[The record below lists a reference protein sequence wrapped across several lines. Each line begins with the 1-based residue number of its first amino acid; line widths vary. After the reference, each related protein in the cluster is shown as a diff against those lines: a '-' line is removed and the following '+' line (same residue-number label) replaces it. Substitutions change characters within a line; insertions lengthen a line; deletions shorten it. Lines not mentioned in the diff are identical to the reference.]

1 MVAVD
6 HINLFAGAFFK
17 FAELLCH
24 RIVILGKSASAVRK
38 VARNKHIINVI
49 TFSALIKKF
58 INNKSAFILHS
69 TASVC
74 VPDNRIVVCL
84 LKLSLR
90 GAVMEIGRHGNFK
103 LVLVGGISKRRK
115 SRKCEQHRHQYRN
128 NLFHMKTPFFLFKR
142 SSE

>member
-6 HINLFAGAFFK
+6 HINLFAGAFLE

-24 RIVILGKSASAVRK
+24 CIVILGKSASAVGK
-38 VARNKHIINVI
+38 VARNKNIINVI
-49 TFSALIKKF
+49 TFGALIEKF
-58 INNKSAFILHS
+58 VDNITAFVLHGTS
-69 TASVC
+69 SVC
-74 VPDNRIVVCL
+74 IPDNRIVVCL

-115 SRKCEQHRHQYRN
+115 SRKCEQQRHQYRN